1 MEYGAM
7 LKYLFLASFLFVT
20 ACNANIRITDV
31 NNDKLIE
38 YEDKDGMFFFYLK
51 NVVNITMLRAE
62 PFAVIRFIN
71 GSLLTITSS
80 EDTVALLKA
89 YGVKSDKK

>member
-1 MEYGAM
+1 M

-20 ACNANIRITDV
+20 ACSANIRITDV

-38 YEDKDGMFFFYLK
+38 YEDRNGMFFFYLK
-51 NVVNITMLRAE
+51 NISNITMLRAE
-62 PFAVIRFIN
+62 PFAVIRFID

-80 EDTVALLKA
+80 EDTVAILKA

>member
-1 MEYGAM
+1 M

-51 NVVNITMLRAE
+51 NVVSITMLRAE
-62 PFAVIRFIN
+62 PFAVIRFID
-71 GSLLTITSS
+71 GGRLTVPSS
-80 EDTVALLKA
+80 EDAVAILKA